1 MSRVQVVR
9 PAGAGHETLY
19 VLLVA
24 LLILALAATVVTLRG
39 EREDEAHIEAHQ
51 LDARRDLNAAEQ
63 GLYTDLRVAFDEI
76 QARREDEPGLMS
88 IELLV
93 EEGFAPFVND
103 ASSVTRG
110 EHQWR
115 AVPGNAYLG
124 LSPRPETAGSFLLL
138 IPTAHDGVADVW
150 LTRDA
155 QPSLPADLTASA
167 LQAAGWKQIA
177 AHYDA
182 GVTRQHQH

>member
-19 VLLVA
+19 VALVA
-24 LLILALAATVVTLRG
+24 LLILVLAATVVSLRG
-39 EREDEAHIEAHQ
+39 EREDEPSIAAHQ

-63 GLYTDLRVAFDEI
+63 GIYTDLRVAFDEI
-76 QARREDEPGLMS
+76 QARRAEAPGLIS
-88 IELLV
+88 VELLA
-93 EEGFAPFVND
+93 EEGFAPFLAD

-110 EHQWR
+110 GHQWR
-115 AVPGNAYLG
+115 QVDAVYLG
-124 LSPRPETAGSFLLL
+124 LSPHPEVAGSFLLL
-138 IPTAHDGVADVW
+138 VPEAHDGVAEVW
-150 LTRDA
+150 LNRDA
-155 QPSLPADLTASA
+155 SAALPTERSADA

>member
-19 VLLVA
+19 VALFA
-24 LLILALAATVVTLRG
+24 LLILIVAATVVSLRG
-39 EREDEAHIEAHQ
+39 ERDDETRIEAHQ

-63 GLYTDLRVAFDEI
+63 GIYTDLRVAFDEI
-76 QARREDEPGLMS
+76 QARRAEEPDLAS
-88 IELLV
+88 VELLA
-93 EEGFAPFVND
+93 EEGFAPFAND

-110 EHQWR
+110 GHQWR

-124 LSPRPETAGSFLLL
+124 ASPRPETAGSFLLL
-138 IPTAHDGVADVW
+138 VPEAQDGAADVW
-150 LTRDA
+150 LNRNTEPA
-155 QPSLPADLTASA
+155 LPAELTASA

>member
-24 LLILALAATVVTLRG
+24 LLILALAASVVALRG
-39 EREDEAHIEAHQ
+39 EREDEPRLEAHQ

-63 GLYTDLRVAFDEI
+63 GIYTDLRVAFDEI
-76 QARREDEPGLMS
+76 QALREDGPGLAS
-88 IELLV
+88 VESLV
-93 EEGFAPFVND
+93 DEGFAPFVTD
-103 ASSVTRG
+103 ASSITRG
-110 EHQWR
+110 GHRWQQLQ
-115 AVPGNAYLG
+115 GKAYIG
-124 LSPRPETAGSFLLL
+124 VSSHPDTAGSFLLL
-138 IPTAHDGVADVW
+138 IPEAQDGAADVW
-150 LTRDA
+150 LSRDTNSA
-155 QPSLPADLTASA
+155 TPAELTAAA
-167 LQAAGWKQIA
+167 LHAAGWKQIA

>member
-19 VLLVA
+19 VALVA
-24 LLILALAATVVTLRG
+24 LLILVLAATVVSLHG
-39 EREDEAHIEAHQ
+39 EREDEPTIAAHQ

-63 GLYTDLRVAFDEI
+63 GIYTDLRVAFDEI
-76 QARREDEPGLMS
+76 QARRAEEPGLAS
-88 IELLV
+88 VELLA
-93 EEGFAPFVND
+93 EEGFAPFLAD
-103 ASSVTRG
+103 ASAVTRG
-110 EHQWR
+110 GHQWR
-115 AVPGNAYLG
+115 QVGAAYLG
-124 LSPRPETAGSFLLL
+124 QSPRVDTAGSFLLL
-138 IPTAHDGVADVW
+138 VPEAHDGAADVW
-150 LTRDA
+150 LNRNADA
-155 QPSLPADLTASA
+155 ALPADLTASA

>member
-19 VLLVA
+19 VALVA
-24 LLILALAATVVTLRG
+24 LLILVLAATVVSLRG
-39 EREDEAHIEAHQ
+39 EREDEPTIAAHQ

-63 GLYTDLRVAFDEI
+63 GIYTDLRVAFDEI
-76 QARREDEPGLMS
+76 QARRSEEPGLAS
-88 IELLV
+88 VELLA
-93 EEGFAPFVND
+93 EEGFAPFLAD

-110 EHQWR
+110 GHQWR
-115 AVPGNAYLG
+115 QAGTAYLG
-124 LSPRPETAGSFLLL
+124 QSPRPDTAGSFLLL
-138 IPTAHDGVADVW
+138 VPEAHDGAADVW
-150 LTRDA
+150 LNRDA
-155 QPSLPADLTASA
+155 AAALPAELTADA